1 MEGLLSRMFFSK
13 SKGKDKTM
21 SAIEN
26 LSQGKVNKEYI
37 ITDVKSN
44 DEEMEKFLFSLGC
57 YEGEIVTLVSILGD
71 TYVIKIKD
79 GRYSIDKQL
88 ASAIIV
94 KNI

>member
-13 SKGKDKTM
+13 SKRKDKTT
-21 SAIEN
+21 STIEN
-26 LSQGKVNKEYI
+26 LSQGIVNKEYI

-44 DEEMEKFLFSLGC
+44 NEEMKKFLFSLGC
-57 YEGEIVTLVSILGD
+57 YEGEVVTLVSILGD

-88 ASAIIV
+88 ASAIMV

>member
-13 SKGKDKTM
+13 SKGKNKSM
-21 SAIEN
+21 STIEN

-44 DEEMEKFLFSLGC
+44 DEEMKKFLFSLGC

-79 GRYSIDKQL
+79 WRYSIDKQL
-88 ASAIIV
+88 ASAISV